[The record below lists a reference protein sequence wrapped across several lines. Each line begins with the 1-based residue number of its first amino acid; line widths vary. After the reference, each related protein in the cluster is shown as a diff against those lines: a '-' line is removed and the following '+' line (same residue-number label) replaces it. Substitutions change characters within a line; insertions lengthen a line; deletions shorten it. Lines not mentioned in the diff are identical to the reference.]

1 MNIRKCRSTLFG
13 AAALACGLLS
23 GCQTT
28 KPSPIDELSL
38 QEGLQRT
45 DNKTVDAVFRRPE
58 ARMSTYSK
66 LLLRPITVEFAK
78 NWEPESSGSVL
89 YRMNEPDREK
99 IRSELAQVFAEV
111 FRKELEKGGYP
122 LVTEPQQDVLEI
134 QAAIVNLYI
143 TAPDVSMET
152 SARTRVYTSDA
163 GQMTLIMQLHDSVTG
178 QLLARAYDHRDT
190 GPDTWQWTNSVTNT
204 AEARR
209 IIATW
214 ATALRKALDASR
226 ADGANPAQN
235 PAQSLAPT
243 PAQSRAPSPVSVK
256 ERVS

>member
-1 MNIRKCRSTLFG
+1 MNISKCKPTLL
-13 AAALACGLLS
+13 AATVLACALLQ

-28 KPSPIDELSL
+28 QKASPIDELSL
-38 QEGLQRT
+38 HEGLVRV
-45 DNKTVDAVFRRPE
+45 DNKTADAVFRRPD
-58 ARMSTYSK
+58 ANMSTYAK
-66 LLLRPITVEFAK
+66 LLLRPITVQFAK
-78 NWEPESSGSVL
+78 NWDPKTSGSAL
-89 YRMNEPDREK
+89 YNMHEPDREK
-99 IRSELAQVFAEV
+99 IKTELAEVFAEV

-122 LVTEPQQDVLEI
+122 MVTEPGADVLEI

-163 GQMTLIMQLHDSVTG
+163 GHMTLIMQLHDSVTG
-178 QLLARAYDHRDT
+178 QLLARAYDHRDS
-190 GPDTWQWTNSVTNT
+190 GPDMWQWTNSVTNT

-226 ADGANPAQN
+226 ANGANPAT
-235 PAQSLAPT
+235 SS
-243 PAQSRAPSPVSVK
+243 AQSRASLQEK